1 MSWKES
7 QALEITDLFV
17 LSSRRVQGIA
27 LYSINVRNVNT
38 STNADIEH
46 ISYVWVF
53 CSLNSSASYWRTF
66 ICTRINQVSLS
77 QTFSI
82 HRLKCFNQAFLK
94 SNNSICFY
102 YFEEYV
108 HLAVWWFK
116 SVFHFCFKYSI
127 VCMVIFQEVSVSDF
141 DII

>member
-1 MSWKES
+1 MSWKER

-17 LSSRRVQGIA
+17 LSGRRVQGIA
-27 LYSINVRNVNT
+27 LHSINVRNVNA
-38 STNADIEH
+38 STNAGIEH
-46 ISYVWVF
+46 IFYVWVF

-66 ICTRINQVSLS
+66 ICTHINQVSLS

-94 SNNSICFY
+94 SNNSIWFY

-116 SVFHFCFKYSI
+116 SVFRFCFKYS
-127 VCMVIFQEVSVSDF
+127 VVYMVIFQEVSVSDF
-141 DII
+141 DIM